1 MIMVN
6 GEKRPICTTPSV
18 WKGSKMAVPAVM
30 VPWGESE
37 RLRGAAEVRLTIEIG
52 GAASGGGDN
61 EG

>member
-6 GEKRPICTTPSV
+6 GEKRPICTTPAV

-37 RLRGAAEVRLTIEIG
+37 RLRCDSPSIG

>member
-1 MIMVN
+1 
-6 GEKRPICTTPSV
+6 
-18 WKGSKMAVPAVM
+18 MAVPAVM